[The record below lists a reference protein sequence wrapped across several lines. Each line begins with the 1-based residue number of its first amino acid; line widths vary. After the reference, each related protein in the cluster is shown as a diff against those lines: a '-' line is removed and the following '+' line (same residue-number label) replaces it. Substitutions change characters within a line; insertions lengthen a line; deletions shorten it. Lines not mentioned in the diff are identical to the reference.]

1 MISPWRPAA
10 RSVSKQE
17 VPVVSLFAFV
27 MTAYGMNPYLI
38 ASFNSGFACENARTQ
53 IIAVTLDPSVTGAG
67 THSVAARN
75 LKCLSTPGL
84 VAGGI
89 RPPEPIAP
97 PKPST
102 VVPAKAGAAP
112 PPPSKKPAPPAP
124 VKK

>member
-1 MISPWRPAA
+1 
-10 RSVSKQE
+10 
-17 VPVVSLFAFV
+17 VVSLFAFV

-53 IIAVTLDPSVTGAG
+53 IISVTLDPSVTGAG

-75 LKCLSTPGL
+75 LKCISTPGL

-97 PKPST
+97 PKAST
-102 VVPAKAGAAP
+102 VVPAKAGAATP
-112 PPPSKKPAPPAP
+112 AAPSKKAPATAP
-124 VKK
+124 KK